1 MNLYLVRKI
10 DLWVLISLLFLFVNS
25 CKEEPPHEKGTFKK
39 SDLIELIKLDTTFH
53 LDIRYATSNN
63 FLGRPVYKE
72 ARAFLQQPAAEAL
85 VRVNKALKPY
95 GYALVIFDGYR
106 PWSVTKTFWEMTPDD
121 KKEFVANPKFGSR
134 HNRGCAVDL
143 SLYEIASGKEVEMP
157 SKYDEMSER
166 SYADYK
172 GGTDKQRDLRNLLRS
187 KMEDNGFKVL
197 DVEWWHFDYKDWKSY
212 RIENIPFKDI
222 K

>member
-1 MNLYLVRKI
+1 MKSYLVKI
-10 DLWVLISLLFLFVNS
+10 INLWIFTAALFLFLSS
-25 CKEEPPHEKGTFKK
+25 CKEEPPHETGTFKEP
-39 SDLIELIKLDTTFH
+39 DLVELIKLDTTFH
-53 LDIRYATSNN
+53 LDIRYATNNN

-72 ARAFLQQPAAEAL
+72 ARAFLQRPAAEAL
-85 VRVNKALKPY
+85 VKVNRELKPY
-95 GYALVIFDGYR
+95 GYALVLFDGYR
-106 PWSVTKTFWEMTPDD
+106 PWSVTKTFWDVTPDD
-121 KKEFVANPKFGSR
+121 KKDFVANPKFGSR

-157 SKYDEMSER
+157 SEYDEMSER

-172 GGTDKQRDLRNLLRS
+172 GGTEKQRELRDLLRI

-197 DVEWWHFDYKDWKSY
+197 NVEWWHFDYKDWKSY
-212 RIENIPFKDI
+212 RIENISFEDI

>member
-1 MNLYLVRKI
+1 MINYFIRKT
-10 DLWVLISLLFLFVNS
+10 LIWIIAAALFLSLNS
-25 CKEEPPHEKGTFKK
+25 CKENPPRETGNFKK
-39 SDLIELIKLDTTFH
+39 SDLVELIKLDTNFH
-53 LDIRYATSNN
+53 LDIRYATRNN

-72 ARAFLQQPAAEAL
+72 ARAFLQRPAAEAL
-85 VRVNKALKPY
+85 VKVNKELKPY

-106 PWSVTKTFWEMTPDD
+106 PWSVTKTFWDMTPKD

-143 SLYEIASGKEVEMP
+143 SLYEIASGKEIEMP
-157 SKYDEMSER
+157 SEYDEMSER

-172 GGTDKQRDLRNLLRS
+172 GGTEKQRKLRDLLRS
-187 KMEDNGFKVL
+187 TMEENGFKVL
-197 DVEWWHFDYKDWKSY
+197 DVEWWHFDYISWKSY
-212 RIENIPFKDI
+212 RIENISFKDI